1 MEPVQRIFSAV
12 VGGEVDLVEAQNP
25 QALAGTAVPLRPGR
39 PERGHGEPIR
49 DRRWRVGNGMQVI
62 GRDGAVVDI
71 VGAALVAAAADEE
84 EPASVVDPN
93 PGSP

>member
-1 MEPVQRIFSAV
+1 
-12 VGGEVDLVEAQNP
+12 
-25 QALAGTAVPLRPGR
+25 
-39 PERGHGEPIR
+39 
-49 DRRWRVGNGMQVI
+49 MQVI

-93 PGSP
+93 PGNP